1 MDFKFLSGED
11 VVVGRKKEQLE
22 EFGLKGAGF
31 LGRVV
36 MSAGEKPVL
45 GRRVFIDLANP
56 HVVLILGKRGY
67 GKSYTLGVI
76 LEEFARQPYSVKSRT
91 SVIVVDT
98 VGIFW
103 TMKFPN
109 KEQRELLE
117 QWGIQPQGIDVQN
130 LVPKRALPFYM
141 EHGLP
146 VDGYFSIN
154 PADMGPE
161 EWLTLFDLSLD
172 DEAGAL
178 LAGAVEAVRE
188 RKGGKYGIDDLID
201 EVRASGARESVK
213 QAVLLRL
220 LTAKGWELFDENGP
234 RITEYVKP
242 GKITIFDVSTL
253 RGGLGTRAL
262 REVFVALIGK
272 RLFEERMKYRKVE
285 EAARLEGKPATSE
298 MPLVWMVIDEA
309 HLFMPS
315 DRESISRRVLSDWIR
330 VGRQPGLCLILATQR
345 VERLDEDAITQA
357 DIIIAHRITSMI
369 DIRALSKVRPT
380 YVSEGLDKHLARLP
394 HTRGLAVLLD
404 DITEKLWLIQVRP
417 RMSWHGGGSATALIR
432 L

>member
-1 MDFKFLSGED
+1 MVDFKFVSGED
-11 VVVGRKKEQLE
+11 VAVGRKKSQLR
-22 EFGLKGAGF
+22 EFGLKGTGF

-56 HVVLILGKRGY
+56 HVILILGKRGY

-76 LEEFARQPYSVKSRT
+76 LEEFAQQPYSVKSRT
-91 SVIVVDT
+91 SVIVIDT

-103 TMKFPN
+103 TMKYPN
-109 KEQRELLE
+109 TEQKELLAE
-117 QWGIQPQGIDVQN
+117 WGLQPKGFDVVN
-130 LVPKRALPFYM
+130 LVPRKALPFYM

-154 PADMGPE
+154 PADMGAE
-161 EWLTLFDLSLD
+161 EWLALFDLSLD

-178 LAGAVEAVRE
+178 LAGAVESVRE
-188 RKGGKYGIDDLID
+188 RKGTYGLDDIIE
-201 EVRASGARESVK
+201 EVRASGAKESVK
-213 QAVLLRL
+213 QSVLLRL
-220 LTAKGWELFDENGP
+220 LTAKSWELFDENGP
-234 RITEYVKP
+234 RILDYVKP
-242 GKITIFDVSTL
+242 GRITIFDVYTL
-253 RGGLGTRAL
+253 RGGLGSQAL
-262 REVFVALIGK
+262 REVVVALIGK

-285 EAARLEGKPATSE
+285 EAARLQGKPATSE

-309 HLFMPS
+309 HLFMPNNRKS
-315 DRESISRRVLSDWIR
+315 LSRKVLSDWIR

-357 DIIIAHRITSMI
+357 DIILAHRITSLI
-369 DIRALSKVRPT
+369 DIQALSKVRPT
-380 YVSEGLDKHLARLP
+380 YVSEGLDKHLARMP
-394 HTRGLAVLLD
+394 HTRGLAILLD
-404 DITEKLWLIQVRP
+404 DITEKLWMIQVRP
-417 RMSWHGGGSATALIR
+417 RMSWHGGGSASALVR